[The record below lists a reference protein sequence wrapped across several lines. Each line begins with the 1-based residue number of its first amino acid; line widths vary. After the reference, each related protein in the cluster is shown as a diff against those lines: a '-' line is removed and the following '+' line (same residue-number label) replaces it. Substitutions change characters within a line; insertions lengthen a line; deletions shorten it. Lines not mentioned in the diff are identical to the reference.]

1 MSLIKQLW
9 IGIILIL
16 LLAMGGSFFISTY
29 TAKAYLEQQLQ
40 LKNIDNANSLALSIT
55 QMPKEPVTL
64 ELLIAAQFDSGHYQY
79 IRFTDPNGA
88 VIAERHYQK
97 ASTQSVPEWFNRLL
111 NIAPSPGIA
120 QVQDGWQLYG
130 TIELLSHSGYAKQK
144 LWHSTIQLLQW
155 LLVAALLCGFIGTL
169 ILRYITGPLNQAVVQ
184 AEAIGQRHFIT
195 SDEPKTR
202 ELRRLV
208 RAMNKLSAS
217 VKAMLDKETAKLE
230 RLQTASQKD
239 ALTGLFNREH
249 FIKRLESTALREDHE
264 QDTAIY
270 LIRLLN
276 LAQLNQQIGR
286 DRVDQLLVTLAQL
299 IKQYTHNDT
308 NAFAGRLNGTDTA
321 LVVSDTQQLQQN
333 AHRLSE
339 QMHEVV
345 VGLELDAQLIG
356 LPLAAAA
363 LKVGDERSQLL
374 SKLDGLLALA
384 EQKGNR
390 GVVVQQPEQ
399 PQGLQRN
406 LTDWRTSIEHAL
418 SHQGVALGR
427 FAVRDHNHQLLHYE
441 CPVRLFIDNAWQNAG
456 YFVGWARRLGLLAHI
471 DEQVL
476 SKALHEISTQRQAC
490 AINISESAL
499 CDAHFRTRARE
510 LLANTTELNSLLWI
524 EFPESCAIRQMPQLK
539 LFCSSL
545 RELGCKVGLEH
556 VGSEFAQIEGL
567 QGIGL
572 DYLKIDS
579 AIIRDADSQD
589 TNHAYIQSLC
599 RIGHSLGIT
608 MIAEGVV
615 SLAEQQTLAALDT
628 DGATGPGIK

>member
-79 IRFTDPNGA
+79 IRFTDPEGE

-97 ASTQSVPEWFNRLL
+97 ANANSVPEWFNQLL
-111 NIAPSPGIA
+111 DIAPSPGIA
-120 QVQDGWQLYG
+120 QVQDGWQQYG

-144 LWHSTIQLLQW
+144 LWHSTVQLLQW

-264 QDTAIY
+264 QDTSIY

-276 LAQLNQQIGR
+276 LTQLNQQIGR
-286 DRVDQLLVTLAQL
+286 DKVDQLLLTLAQL

-321 LVVSDTQQLQQN
+321 LVVSGTQQLQQN
-333 AHRLSE
+333 ADRLSE

-345 VGLELDAQLIG
+345 LGLELDAKLIG
-356 LPLAAAA
+356 LPLAASA
-363 LKVGDERSQLL
+363 LQVGDERSQLL

-406 LTDWRTSIEHAL
+406 LADWRTSIEQAL
-418 SHQGVALGR
+418 HHKGVVLGR
-427 FAVRDHNHQLLHYE
+427 FAVRDHHQKLLHYE
-441 CPVRLFIDNAWQNAG
+441 RPVRLFIDNAWQSAG

-476 SKALHEISTQRQAC
+476 SKALHEIKTERHAC

-499 CDAHFRTRARE
+499 CDAYFRTRARE
-510 LLANTTELNSLLWI
+510 LLAHTTELNPLLWI

-556 VGSEFAQIEGL
+556 VGSEFTQIEGL

-579 AIIRDADSQD
+579 AIIRDADTQD

-615 SLAEQQTLAALDT
+615 TPAEQQALAALDT
-628 DGATGPGIK
+628 DGVTGPGVQ